1 MAALDS
7 GRHFD
12 YTGIMETKEATV
24 ALAALAH
31 DTRLR
36 VFRMLVRAGY
46 DGMPA
51 GEIATALE
59 IPNPTL
65 SFHLNHL
72 SQAGLI
78 ASRRAGRSIIYSVSF
93 EDVRALLTFLME
105 DCCQGKADL
114 CGPLPQRRCCPSPDS
129 ENE

>member
-1 MAALDS
+1 
-7 GRHFD
+7 
-12 YTGIMETKEATV
+12 METQEATV

-31 DTRLR
+31 GTRLR
-36 VFRMLVRAGY
+36 VFRLLVRAGY

-51 GEIATALE
+51 GEIAAALE

-65 SFHLNHL
+65 SFHLNQL

-93 EDVRALLTFLME
+93 EDVRALLAFLME

-114 CGPLPQRRCCPSPDS
+114 CGPLPRQRCCPSPDG
-129 ENE
+129 ETE